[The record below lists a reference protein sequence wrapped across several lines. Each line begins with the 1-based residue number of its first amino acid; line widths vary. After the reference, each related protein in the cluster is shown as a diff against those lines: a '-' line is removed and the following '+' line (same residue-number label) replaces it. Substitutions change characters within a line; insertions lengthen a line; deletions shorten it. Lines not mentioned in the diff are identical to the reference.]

1 VQSLRIWLT
10 DDHAKRQ
17 LRYENAEYTAA
28 IDNRWG
34 RMLIMASG
42 VSPSPFDPLTIGPL
56 RLRNRFVKSA
66 TNEGMAKGGL
76 VTKGLAKF
84 HENIAAG
91 GAALTTVAYCA
102 TSRDGRTFVDQATL
116 DDAAI
121 GDFRALTD
129 GVHRHGGAAMAQ
141 LTHAGCFT
149 FLDKTQLAA
158 ARPLSAS
165 GGFNK
170 VGVMNNRWIKKAMNK
185 DEMAAM
191 AAEFVAAARRA
202 RDAGFDAVELHMGH
216 GYLLSQFISKFY
228 NHRWDGYG
236 GSIEKRVR
244 FPVEVLGQVL
254 DAVGKDVAV
263 VAKFSMTDG
272 KEGGNTI
279 EDGIAVAK
287 ALEAGGAHMAVL
299 SNGLNVESITAM
311 FGSSFPKSNRGKPA
325 NLAIAIGMWVQ
336 SFTEPQDVVFRENY
350 LRDHAQKIRAAVSM
364 PLAYLGGVQSLA
376 GAEQAMADGFDAVA
390 LGRALVHDP
399 GFVNALQSGA
409 VTKSGCTACNRCV
422 TMMYSPGGTS
432 CVIKSPNDAAL
443 NRVAAGAMA

>member
-1 VQSLRIWLT
+1 MAGS
-10 DDHAKRQ
+10 
-17 LRYENAEYTAA
+17 AA
-28 IDNRWG
+28 
-34 RMLIMASG
+34 ASA
-42 VSPSPFDPLTIGPL
+42 FTPLTIGPL
-56 RLRNRFVKSA
+56 RLRNRFIKSA
-66 TNEGMAKGGL
+66 TNEGMAKGGM

-84 HENIAAG
+84 HENVAAG

-121 GDFRALTD
+121 ADFRVLTD

-141 LTHAGCFT
+141 LTHAGAFT

-158 ARPLSAS
+158 SRPLSAS

-170 VGVMNNRWIKKAMNK
+170 IGVMNNRWLKKAMNK
-185 DEMAAM
+185 AEMADM
-191 AAEFVAAARRA
+191 AAEFAAAAVRA
-202 RDAGFDAVELHMGH
+202 REAGFDAVELHMGH
-216 GYLLSQFISKFY
+216 GYLLSQFVSPFY
-228 NHRWDGYG
+228 NRRWDGYG
-236 GSIEKRVR
+236 GSIEKRMR
-244 FPVEVLGQVL
+244 FPTEVLGRVL
-254 DAVGKDVAV
+254 DAVGKDLAV
-263 VAKFSMTDG
+263 VAKYSMTDG

-279 EDGIAVAK
+279 EDGVAIAR

-336 SFTEPQDVVFRENY
+336 SFTEPQNVVFRENY
-350 LRDHAQKIRAAVSM
+350 LRDHALRIRAAVKM

-376 GAEQAMADGFDAVA
+376 GVETAMTDGFEAIA

-399 GFVNALQSGA
+399 GFVNALEAGTTSQ
-409 VTKSGCTACNRCV
+409 SGCTACNRCV

-432 CVIKSPNDAAL
+432 CVIKSPNEAAL
-443 NRVAAGAMA
+443 NRVAAGASA

>member
-1 VQSLRIWLT
+1 MPDR
-10 DDHAKRQ
+10 
-17 LRYENAEYTAA
+17 AA
-28 IDNRWG
+28 
-34 RMLIMASG
+34 ASA
-42 VSPSPFDPLTIGPL
+42 FTPLTVGPI
-56 RLRNRFVKSA
+56 RLRNRFIKAA

-84 HENIAAG
+84 HENVAAG

-116 DDAAI
+116 DAETI
-121 GDFRALTD
+121 FDFTALTD

-149 FLDKTQLAA
+149 FLSKNDLAVS
-158 ARPLSAS
+158 RPISAS

-170 VGVMNNRWIKKAMNK
+170 IGVMSNRWLKKAMSK
-185 DEMAAM
+185 ADMTVMAD
-191 AAEFVAAARRA
+191 EFVAAAKNARA
-202 RDAGFDAVELHMGH
+202 AGFDAVELHMGH

-228 NHRWDGYG
+228 NGRWDGYG

-244 FPVEVLGQVL
+244 FPVEVLGRVL
-254 DAVGKDVAV
+254 DAVGKDIAV

-336 SFTEPQDVVFRENY
+336 SFTEPGNVVFRENY
-350 LRDHAQKIRAAVSM
+350 LREQALRIRAAVKM
-364 PLAYLGGVQSLA
+364 PLAYLGGVQSLD
-376 GAEQAMADGFDAVA
+376 GVETAMADGFEAIA

-399 GFVNALQSGA
+399 AFVNDLQSGA
-409 VTKSGCTACNRCV
+409 ISQSGCTACNRCV

-432 CVIKSPNDAAL
+432 CVIKTPNEAAL
-443 NRVAAGAMA
+443 NLIAAGASA